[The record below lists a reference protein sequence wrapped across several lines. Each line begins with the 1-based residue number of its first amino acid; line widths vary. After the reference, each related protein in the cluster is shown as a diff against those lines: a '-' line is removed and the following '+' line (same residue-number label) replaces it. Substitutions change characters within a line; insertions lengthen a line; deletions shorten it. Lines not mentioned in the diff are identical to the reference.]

1 MFSHFFRR
9 NDGQNFEIRT
19 TRDERGEPWF
29 VAADVAKVMG
39 VKNVR
44 QAVAYLD
51 ADEVRLVPVTT
62 NDGSGRSLETNV
74 INEPGLYSLIL
85 RSRKPEAK
93 QFKRWITHE
102 VLPSIRKTGGYQGG
116 DAIQAAMQQL
126 VADPAAGLMRMAE
139 LTKRAEEAEAK
150 VDELSP
156 LAAAFREFSDTEDT
170 ASCRD
175 VARLLDVKER
185 RFTAL
190 LREWEWMEKLGT
202 AATAKA
208 RGGGWMANRVVEAKY
223 GARPVQGRITTK
235 GFETIVRKIGA

>member
-9 NDGQNFEIRT
+9 NDGHDFEIRT
-19 TRDERGEPWF
+19 TRDQDGDPWF
-29 VAADVAKVMG
+29 VAADVARVLA
-39 VKNVR
+39 VKNIR
-44 QAVAYLD
+44 QVVSYLD
-51 ADEVRLVPVTT
+51 EDEVRRVPVTT
-62 NDGSGRSLETNV
+62 NDGSGRRLETNV
-74 INEPGLYSLIL
+74 INEPGLYSMIL

-139 LTKRAEEAEAK
+139 LTKRVEEAEAK
-150 VDELSP
+150 VEELSP
-156 LAAAFREFSDTEDT
+156 LAQAFQEFADTADT

-175 VARLLDVKER
+175 VARLLDMRER

-208 RGGGWMANRVVEAKY
+208 REGGWMANRVVEAKY
-223 GARPVQGRITTK
+223 GARPVQGRITSK
-235 GFETIVRKIGA
+235 GFETIVRKVGA